1 MGMPYRASVVLPWW
15 CRRPARV
22 SLVSSP
28 VLLIVPG
35 LKVCRALRAWPL
47 AWPSPSGPLGRQR
60 LRRSRVRAGW
70 ATATGENCCVVDGAW
85 ERREAIRQ
93 LAELRRRL
101 TAAEDA
107 LTEAH
112 AAMKRVE
119 AAFDAASDAFT
130 EDKQAAL
137 DAAREQRARARE
149 ARYAAQQAH
158 ERASTAVARLQR
170 RVTELSERLDR
181 MTLPAWGE
189 RGVRGRHACGGPL
202 LPRLDPPSDQRLVC
216 PGGDA
221 QLGHPPVIG
230 PPRAATRRS
239 PAPGPRIW
247 PAGRPGRPRPR
258 PARRPPRLSPR
269 RRAAR
274 RGRAG
279 RRPRRSAR
287 TGRQHPGWRY
297 QQGRTPVR
305 FAASSWGA
313 CGMAGIDGPR
323 PDMQWVASQGR
334 GPPGRPVEAFPGGRL
349 ATRLGRDYAHFTK
362 FAAGRAVT
370 CADRGGN
377 DPGRRRPSSPVV
389 ALPVRGAWTRVPPIV
404 TQGAASA
411 CSRLW

>member
-1 MGMPYRASVVLPWW
+1 
-15 CRRPARV
+15 
-22 SLVSSP
+22 
-28 VLLIVPG
+28 
-35 LKVCRALRAWPL
+35 
-47 AWPSPSGPLGRQR
+47 
-60 LRRSRVRAGW
+60 
-70 ATATGENCCVVDGAW
+70 VVDGAW

-158 ERASTAVARLQR
+158 ERAATAVARLQR

-221 QLGHPPVIG
+221 QLGHPPVMGRLGLPLAVAQRQARAFGQQVG
-230 PPRAATRRS
+230 PAARGLGQLGDRRGFLLAAEPPGGGEPGGGPGDPPVRVVSIRAGDISRAEHPFDSRQ
-239 PAPGPRIW
+239 APGVPAAW
-247 PAGRPGRPRPR
+247 PGLMAPGQICNGSQAKAGGLR
-258 PARRPPRLSPR
+258 
-269 RRAAR
+269 
-274 RGRAG
+274 
-279 RRPRRSAR
+279 
-287 TGRQHPGWRY
+287 
-297 QQGRTPVR
+297 
-305 FAASSWGA
+305 
-313 CGMAGIDGPR
+313 DGPLR
-323 PDMQWVASQGR
+323 PFLEGGWL
-334 GPPGRPVEAFPGGRL
+334 PG
-349 ATRLGRDYAHFTK
+349 
-362 FAAGRAVT
+362 
-370 CADRGGN
+370 
-377 DPGRRRPSSPVV
+377 
-389 ALPVRGAWTRVPPIV
+389 
-404 TQGAASA
+404 
-411 CSRLW
+411 